1 MSAALNRPHRS
12 PEDAETLGKPDHSN
26 GLRQGPIVATEL
38 FLGLL
43 FVWAG
48 AGKALDPAA
57 FGRAIENYAI
67 LPALPS
73 AALALYLPWVEIVAG
88 AALLLRRARAAAL
101 TILCA
106 LGLVFCLA
114 LGSAFVRGLDIHCGC
129 FSGSGTGVV
138 PALIRAIL
146 LTLASG
152 LLLRLRLR
160 QKQGQW

>member
-1 MSAALNRPHRS
+1 MSAARHRPGQAHS
-12 PEDAETLGKPDHSN
+12 DTDTPAEGGHAT
-26 GLRQGPIVATEL
+26 GLRQGPLIATEL

-73 AALALYLPWVEIVAG
+73 AAIALYLPWLEIIAG
-88 AALLLRRARAAAL
+88 AALLLRRARTAAL
-101 TILCA
+101 AILCA
-106 LGLVFCLA
+106 LGLVFCIA
-114 LGSAFVRGLDIHCGC
+114 LGSALVRGLDIHCGC

-138 PALIRAIL
+138 PALIRAAL

-160 QKQGQW
+160 QR